1 MEPLVEAP
9 SISFSFCGRALIMR
23 ENIAQSDG
31 MPWHALSEQDVISDF
46 QTSLSGL
53 RSSEAAERLQHYG
66 ANTLL
71 RKGNDSPWLI
81 FWRQINN
88 PIGWLLIASG
98 ALAIGLQK
106 ITDALVVFSAVVVNA
121 IIGFVQEY
129 RAGKAIEALADMMPE
144 FATAH
149 REGQSMA
156 VPAENLVPGDLVT
169 LQSGDKVPADLRLI
183 KVKNLLV
190 EEAALTGESLPVAKK
205 SDAVAQDAPL
215 GDRVCMAFS
224 GTLVLKGTAT
234 GVVVAT
240 GGSTELGRIN
250 DLLNKTGQ
258 VETPLTRQLAKVSN
272 GITAAVVI
280 VVAILITFGIWVKDA
295 PLGESLMV
303 AVSLAVAAIP
313 EGLPAVITIC
323 LAIGVQRMA
332 ERHVVVRHLPAVETL
347 GSTTVICSD
356 KTGTLTRNEMTVQVA
371 WLAGQE
377 YRFSGIGYAPDGE
390 IERDGARLTELP
402 TPLDD
407 LLTIAILC
415 NDAVLRLEHNIWTVT
430 GDPTEA
436 AMVAAA
442 AKAGLASQDLRG
454 HHVRLDVIPFESDSK
469 FMATLHTIDGEQNIL
484 LKGAPESVLERCTL
498 SEEELA
504 RINDAMATYARQG
517 MRVIAF
523 AQKKNVSAK
532 QIQPESVRGGLQ
544 FAGLLCMIDPPRTE
558 AMDAIGVCH
567 SAGITVKMITG
578 DHPVTAEAIGRQLG
592 LLPQG
597 QSAMSGRDLDGLSEQ
612 QLQDAVL
619 RTNVFARVAPEHKIQ
634 LVEALQAQGHVVAM
648 TGDGVNDAPALKRAD
663 IGIAMGIT
671 GTAVSKE
678 AAKVVLMDDNF
689 ASITA
694 AVEEGRRVYDNLI
707 KSLAFVLPTNL
718 GLACTLSVSMFFFP
732 TIEVDGVHELLMA
745 MSPSQTLWINLV
757 ASVTLSIPLAFEV
770 LEPNAMRRRP
780 RSPDEPI
787 FSGFIVT
794 RLIIVG
800 ILMAAGA
807 CGLFL
812 WEYYRIVGPEPVTI
826 ARHALAL
833 SEAQTLCVTSI
844 TFTQIFYLLNCR
856 SLHSSLF
863 AQGFFSNPPIFIGI
877 GFLLVLQVCFIY
889 LPPLQTLFNSAPLD
903 GRAWIFA
910 MAVGAIVLPII
921 SLDKWIR
928 NRRGVNATEH
938 TKEIR

>member
-1 MEPLVEAP
+1 MQ
-9 SISFSFCGRALIMR
+9 
-23 ENIAQSDG
+23 ENVKKPDG
-31 MPWHALSEQDVISDF
+31 ILWHALSDQDVISEL

-53 RSSEAAERLQHYG
+53 NTGEAAERLQRHG

-71 RKGNDSPWLI
+71 RKGSDSPWLI
-81 FWRQINN
+81 LWRQINN

-106 ITDALVVFSAVVVNA
+106 ITDALVVFSAVGVNA
-121 IIGFVQEY
+121 IIGFMQEY

-144 FATAH
+144 FATAM
-149 REGQSMA
+149 RDGQSIA
-156 VPAENLVPGDLVT
+156 VPAETLVPGDLVT

-183 KVKNLLV
+183 RVKNLLV
-190 EEAALTGESLPVAKK
+190 EEAALTGESLPVAKR
-205 SDAVAQDAPL
+205 SDAVAREVSL
-215 GDRVCMAFS
+215 GDRISMSFS
-224 GTLVLKGTAT
+224 GTLVLQGTAT

-250 DLLNKTGQ
+250 ALLNQTGQ
-258 VETPLTRQLAKVSN
+258 LETPLTRQLAKVST
-272 GITAAVVI
+272 GITAAVVA
-280 VVAILITFGIWVKDA
+280 VVAALISFGIWVKDA

-323 LAIGVQRMA
+323 LAVGVRRMA
-332 ERHVVVRHLPAVETL
+332 ERHAVVRHLPAVETL

-402 TPLDD
+402 AALHD

-415 NDAVLRLEHNIWTVT
+415 NDAVVRLEQNIWTIT

-436 AMVAAA
+436 ALVAAGE
-442 AKAGLASQDLRG
+442 KAGLSSQDLRS
-454 HHVRLDVIPFESDSK
+454 HYARLDVIPFESDSK
-469 FMATLHTIDGEQNIL
+469 FMATLHTIDGENRIL
-484 LKGAPESVLERCTL
+484 LKGAPETVLELCAL
-498 SEEELA
+498 SEAELH

-523 AQKKNVSAK
+523 AQKKNVSAD
-532 QIQPESVRGGLQ
+532 QIQPDAVRGNLL

-558 AMDAIGVCH
+558 AMDAIRICH

-597 QSAMSGRDLDGLSEQ
+597 QSAMSGRDLDGLSEK
-612 QLQDAVL
+612 QLQEAAMN
-619 RTNVFARVAPEHKIQ
+619 TNVFARVAPEHKIQ
-634 LVEALQAQGHVVAM
+634 LVKALQALRHVVAM

-707 KSLAFVLPTNL
+707 KSLAFMLPTNL
-718 GLACTLSVSMFFFP
+718 GLACTLSVAMFFFP
-732 TIEVDGVHELLMA
+732 TIQVDGVNELLMA

-770 LEPNAMRRRP
+770 LEPNAMQRQP
-780 RSPDEPI
+780 RSPDEPVL
-787 FSGFIVT
+787 SGYIVT

-800 ILMAAGA
+800 ILMAASA

-812 WEYYRIVGPEPVTI
+812 WEYYRIAGPAPVTR
-826 ARHALAL
+826 AMHVLAL

-844 TFTQIFYLLNCR
+844 ILTQIFYLLNCR
-856 SLHSSLF
+856 SLKSSVF
-863 AQGFFSNPPIFIGI
+863 AQGFFSNPSVFIGI
-877 GFLLVLQVCFIY
+877 GILLMLQACFIY
-889 LPPLQTLFNSAPLD
+889 LPLMQTLFGSMPLD
-903 GRAWIFA
+903 GRAWMFA
-910 MAVGAIVLPII
+910 MTAGAVVLPVI
-921 SLDKWIR
+921 SIDKWIR
-928 NRRGVNATEH
+928 NRRSAG
-938 TKEIR
+938 